1 MNVNQA
7 LNRLKIMLSSQ
18 EEVVTAEFAE
28 ATLVDGTEVYTEGEL
43 QDGAILF
50 VRAGE
55 GASED
60 PFAPA
65 GKHELTDGKIVTVGE
80 NGEITKIEDKGE
92 EALEDEEDLVDEVM
106 EEVEVEVPVADAVAE
121 PAKELLEGV
130 AELIAPFV
138 EEIAVLT
145 EEVVELKKRFETMAA
160 EPAAPRV
167 KNTFSDALA
176 AKTATAEARMKQLA
190 AMRNNK

>member
-7 LNRLKIMLSSQ
+7 LKRLKVMLSN
-18 EEVVTAEFAE
+18 ETVEVKLAE
-28 ATLVDGTEVYTEGEL
+28 AMLVDGKTEVYTEGEL

-50 VRAGE
+50 VRAGD
-55 GASED
+55 GVSED
-60 PFAPA
+60 PFAPD

-80 NGEITKIEDKGE
+80 NGEITKIEEAGDEELADEEEIVE
-92 EALEDEEDLVDEVM
+92 EAM
-106 EEVEVEVPVADAVAE
+106 EEVEVEVPVSEVAAE

-138 EEIAVLT
+138 EEVANLT
-145 EEVVELKKRFETMAA
+145 EEVVELKKKYAAMAA

-167 KNTFSDALA
+167 KNTF
-176 AKTATAEARMKQLA
+176 AKVAEERLEQTEARMKYLA
-190 AMRNNK
+190 KLRKQK